1 MVELGVRIKTEP
13 LDMDENNNKSNNSG
27 NHLQNHNSV
36 SNSHNSKGSSNL
48 GATSLCN
55 SSNFKESIVNSRCCS
70 NLDCSKSQKEN
81 CPQGVYE
88 RKQTAIKHLL
98 KAVQSNDFEHLK
110 RLLESKPDLN
120 VLLNGQTILHYCLL
134 MGRDVNWAKQLVKS
148 GANPNL
154 SNLDGW
160 HPIHLAAFNGLQ
172 ETLRYL
178 ITVKHQYHY

>member
-1 MVELGVRIKTEP
+1 MKMVELSIRIKTEP
-13 LDMDENNNKSNNSG
+13 MDEIKTSSNTSTG
-27 NHLQNHNSV
+27 HHLQNHSLN
-36 SNSHNSKGSSNL
+36 GNL
-48 GATSLCN
+48 GASSTLLSS
-55 SSNFKESIVNSRCCS
+55 SSNYKDTLINSSRCCS
-70 NLDCSKSQKEN
+70 NLNCSRSQKEN

-88 RKQTAIKHLL
+88 RKQAVAKRLL

-120 VLLNGQTILHYCLL
+120 VLVNGQTVLHYCLL
-134 MGRDVNWAKQLVKS
+134 MGRDVNWAKQLVNC

-172 ETLRYL
+172 ETLSYL
-178 ITVKHQYHY
+178 ITVKQQYSY